1 MLILKVFLITIA
13 LVALVFAALGI
24 RILIEKNG
32 KFPHTHIGGN
42 KEMIK
47 RGIYC
52 AQTWDKTEQKK
63 VKKLLLKKL
72 KPAPDFLLT
81 SKEKGGSI

>member
-1 MLILKVFLITIA
+1 MIKVFLITLA

-52 AQTWDKTEQKK
+52 AQTWDKSEQKK
-63 VKKLLLKKL
+63 IKRTLLNKL
-72 KPAPDFLLT
+72 KPAPELFVHN
-81 SKEKGGSI
+81 EKGGSI

>member
-1 MLILKVFLITIA
+1 MIKVFLITLA

-32 KFPHTHIGGN
+32 KFPHTHVGGN

-52 AQTWDKTEQKK
+52 AQTWDRNEQKK
-63 VKKLLLKKL
+63 VKRTLLNKL
-72 KPAPDFLLT
+72 KPAPDFLIHN
-81 SKEKGGSI
+81 EKGGSI

>member
-1 MLILKVFLITIA
+1 MA

-52 AQTWDKTEQKK
+52 AQTWDKSEQKK
-63 VKKLLLKKL
+63 VKRTLMSKL
-72 KPAPDFLLT
+72 KPAPEFLVYN
-81 SKEKGGSI
+81 EKGGSI